1 MPLILVESQG
11 TFALL
16 PLVGGQLARHP
27 ADRNQFVLSDER
39 GLRHYFF
46 DFVNHPL
53 LFRGNDIYN
62 YSRESEGDGLY
73 LLTSN
78 VSWLGEQASH
88 GVDYLLVV
96 CASVLGEELEPND
109 VGAHGGCRLW
119 TLESAVDAL
128 VAPRELPAF
137 LAPPDQG
144 LVAVGTVEVRCP
156 LRGLYRSVAGIAL
169 GQRDRD
175 LRHFLGA
182 PSALADIGC

>member
-1 MPLILVESQG
+1 MG
-11 TFALL
+11 R
-16 PLVGGQLARHP
+16 QLARHP

-46 DFVNHPL
+46 DLVDHPL
-53 LFRGNDIYN
+53 LFRGNYVYN
-62 YSRESEGDGLY
+62 YGRESERDGLY
-73 LLTSN
+73 PLTSDL
-78 VSWLGEQASH
+78 SRLGEQASH

-96 CASVLGEELEPND
+96 CARVLGEELEPDD
-109 VGAHGGCRLW
+109 VGAHGGYRLW

-128 VAPRELPAF
+128 VAPGELSAF

-144 LVAVGTVEVRCP
+144 FVAVGTVEVRCP
-156 LRGLYRSVAGIAL
+156 LCGLYRSVAGIAL